1 MEFFRIACLYILFIY
16 MVEAQLTPDA
26 RYAYRSYDNHKPMF
40 TKCAEYKPSVAE
52 EQKDVFVLKVTA
64 TDTDPPDNGGTVS
77 YKIMQKEGERVYFTI
92 NNITGEIMNVN
103 AFDRDEPYRQKEV
116 YLSVQA
122 TDNGRPPLADICT
135 FKVTISDINDN
146 APSFDQATYQT
157 QVSED
162 LKPNSEVVRVFAFDL
177 DDGENSRLTYS
188 FEKNDVRFA
197 EYFRIDSNTGVIYL
211 KQSLKSNRGLKFEEM
226 IAVSDNGH
234 EPKKTYAD
242 LSILVVG
249 SDKQLPK
256 IMADKP
262 FITLNE
268 DFNSYETTLITLEAD
283 SNIKDKSVVFEL
295 MKGKTRQTNMDSTF
309 VLTQEGTIAKI
320 TLGRPLD
327 YETVPDYSLTVIV
340 RNKEGLSTST
350 TLKINIKDVND
361 EMPTF
366 IDLLKG
372 SVVENDVTGAIAM
385 QVKADD
391 RDGTSPNNLVKYE
404 LLTYTDLF
412 EIDEETGHIR
422 AKIEF
427 DRESESVYHVQV
439 RAYDG
444 APSALKKNST
454 EPNSAVQTFQIS
466 IEDKNDNA
474 PVFQQSPYIVHNIS
488 ESSDI
493 YSIVVEVQA
502 VDKDT
507 ASLITYKIVD
517 GNVGDA
523 FLIESTTGR
532 IKVKNK
538 LDYEK
543 IESYNLTVMAH
554 DGMFNDTTKVLIY
567 ILNENDEPPVFED
580 YNKDIEIIEE
590 RTYDFCVL
598 SLTAYDPDIKNRS
611 ENQKITYEVEN
622 EFLKVDPNGCL
633 TIIKPLDRDLPNGTP
648 KVQAYVIAYDSF
660 GPTPLKSFA
669 EINFHL
675 TDINDNAPFLNV
687 TEVVWYENQKPGLI
701 TVLSADD
708 YDSEANGPPFSF
720 LMDESADQTLREKF
734 EVESKGALYAKV
746 QFDRE
751 ERKYY
756 DVPIAITD
764 HGAPSLTGIS
774 ILRVIIGDE
783 NDNAALPGSS
793 SITVYKYEGLSEDI
807 SIGRVYVEDPDDW
820 DLLDKV
826 FQFKISNP
834 NFDLDPNDRGMI
846 IMHKDTS
853 AGRYSLEF
861 SVTEVHPPNILNN
874 KVDAKVDVLVK
885 TIPQEAVQKSG
896 SIRINGTTMEDLISR
911 NDQNINKLDILQK
924 NIAYF
929 LNTSLENVDIFT
941 VLQSGPYVDVRYSAH
956 GSPYY
961 APDKL
966 NNRMSENQEKL
977 EKELGIHMHMIGI
990 SECLDEAVC
999 KGGSCSNSLNI
1010 KNEPAV
1016 VFTNKTSFVG
1026 IRAVVEPLCDCVAR
1040 LPDGCN
1046 GVNAVEGNV
1055 CDCPPGREGPNCEI
1069 VAIGFSGNSW
1079 AMYPTLD
1086 ACDTTVV
1093 SLTIFPQTPNG
1104 LIFYT
1109 GPSTLPQ
1116 AEASTDF
1123 LSLEL
1128 REGSIV
1134 LKLDFGYGPLE
1145 MIANTE
1151 KNLNDGASHD
1161 IEIKYD
1167 TKEVQLLVDNCG
1179 SNCLKWQSLPSQKG
1193 LLNVNGPLQI
1203 GGMKRYFS
1211 DDEFRIISDQLAP
1224 TSKGFIGCIRN
1235 FKYNG
1240 FLYNLGE
1247 PSDQGPAVHINCNY
1261 GFAEAVVFGIDSNF
1275 LVAVLVCVALF
1286 IVLLLAVVVYR
1297 RKQDNFNE
1305 KDIDD
1310 TRATIINYEDEGGG
1324 ESDASFDL
1332 SVLRP
1337 TNIYEKQPI
1346 KDNFQSQEVLAA
1358 LPSFLDHKKDNCD
1371 KDPNNLPYDDVRHY
1385 AYEGDGNSTGSLSS
1399 LASCT
1404 DEGDLK
1410 FNYLSN
1416 FGPRFRK
1423 LADMYGND
1431 NSDDDSQDAGEESW
1445 C

>member
-1 MEFFRIACLYILFIY
+1 MEILRIACLCIFLYF
-16 MVEAQLTPDA
+16 VRAQLTSDKLTTF
-26 RYAYRSYDNHKPMF
+26 RSYDNHKPNF
-40 TKCAEYKPSVAE
+40 TKCAEYKPSVQE
-52 EQKDVFVLKVTA
+52 EEKDAFVLQVNA
-64 TDTDPPDNGGTVS
+64 TDSDPPENGGTVT

-92 NNITGEIMNVN
+92 DNVTGEIRNVN

-116 YLSVQA
+116 YLSIQA

-146 APSFDQATYQT
+146 APSFDQASYRT

-162 LKPNSEVVRVFAFDL
+162 LKPNSEVVRVFAFDS

-188 FEKNDVRFA
+188 FAKNNPRFA

-211 KQSLKSNRGLKFEEM
+211 KQSLKSNQGLKFDET
-226 IAVSDNGH
+226 IAVSDNGA
-234 EPKKTYAD
+234 EPKNNYAD
-242 LSILVVG
+242 LSIVVVG
-249 SDKQLPK
+249 SDKQSPK
-256 IMADKP
+256 INADKP
-262 FITLNE
+262 SITLNE

-309 VLTQEGTIAKI
+309 VLTQHDTKAEI

-350 TLKINIKDVND
+350 TLKVIIKDVND

-372 SVVENDVTGAIAM
+372 SVVENDIEGAVAM

-391 RDGTSPNNLVKYE
+391 KDGTSPNNLVKYE
-404 LLTYTDLF
+404 LLTYTDFF

-422 AKIEF
+422 ARTKF
-427 DRESESVYHVQV
+427 DREFESVYHVQV

-474 PVFQQSPYIVHNIS
+474 PVFQQSPYFVHNIS
-488 ESSDI
+488 ESSDCG
-493 YSIVVEVQA
+493 SIVVEVQA

-523 FLIESTTGR
+523 FVIENTTGR
-532 IKVKNK
+532 IKVNKK
-538 LDYEK
+538 LDFEK
-543 IESYNLTVMAH
+543 VESYNLTVMAH
-554 DGMFNDTTKVLIY
+554 DGIYNDTTKVLIN
-567 ILNENDEPPVFED
+567 ILNENDEPPKFEKYD
-580 YNKDIEIIEE
+580 SKIYIDEE
-590 RTYDFCVL
+590 RIYPNCVL
-598 SLTAYDPDIKNRS
+598 NLTAYDPDIKNRS
-611 ENQKITYEVEN
+611 ENQRISYEVQQD
-622 EFLKVDPNGCL
+622 FLKIDSDGCL

-648 KVQAYVIAYDSF
+648 QVQAYVIAYDSF

-669 EINFHL
+669 EVNFYL
-675 TDINDNAPFLNV
+675 RDINDNAPFLNV
-687 TEVVWYENQKPGLI
+687 TEVVYYENKSPALV
-701 TVLSADD
+701 TMLSADD
-708 YDSEANGPPFSF
+708 YDSEINGPPFTF
-720 LMDESADQTLREKF
+720 LLDDSAEQIIKDRFYIEN
-734 EVESKGALYAKV
+734 GALYANSI
-746 QFDRE
+746 FDRE

-756 DVPIAITD
+756 NLPIAITD
-764 HGAPSLTGIS
+764 HGSNPQTGVS
-774 ILRVIIGDE
+774 YLKVIIGDE
-783 NDNAALPGSS
+783 NDNIAQSGSS
-793 SITVYKYEGLSEDI
+793 FITVYKYAELSEDI
-807 SIGRVYVEDPDDW
+807 TIGRVYVEDPDDW

-826 FQFKISNP
+826 FQFKIENP
-834 NFDLDPNDRGMI
+834 NFYLKSDERGMI
-846 IMHKDTS
+846 VMHSYTE
-853 AGRYSLEF
+853 GGFYTLEF
-861 SVTEVHPPNILNN
+861 YVTEHHPPNIMNN
-874 KVDAKVDVLVK
+874 RVEAKVDVLVK
-885 TIPQEAVQKSG
+885 VIPKEAVIKSG
-896 SIRINGTTMEDLISR
+896 SIRLNGTTMDKLIER
-911 NDQNINKLDILQK
+911 NEQNLSKLDILRK
-924 NIAYF
+924 EVSSFVNK
-929 LNTSLENVDIFT
+929 TLENVDVFT
-941 VLQSGPYVDVRYSAH
+941 VLQSGPYIDIRFSAH
-956 GSPYY
+956 GSPYLV
-961 APDKL
+961 PDYL
-966 NNRMSENQEKL
+966 NNKISDNQEKL

-990 SECLDEAVC
+990 SECLSEAAC
-999 KGGSCSNSLNI
+999 DGLSCSNDLKI
-1010 KNEPAV
+1010 KSEPAV

-1026 IRAVVEPLCDCVAR
+1026 VKAVVEKICECRTPIPNSCYNGTILDSGLCDCPVGS
-1040 LPDGCN
+1040 DG
-1046 GVNAVEGNV
+1046 
-1055 CDCPPGREGPNCEI
+1055 RNCEI
-1069 VAIGFSGNSW
+1069 SAIGFSGDSW
-1079 AMYPTLD
+1079 AMYPTFE
-1086 ACDTTVV
+1086 ACSTQTII

-1109 GPSTLPQ
+1109 GPSTLSQ
-1116 AEASTDF
+1116 AEASKDF

-1128 REGSIV
+1128 RDGSVV
-1134 LKLDFGYGPLE
+1134 LKLDFGHGPLE
-1145 MIANTE
+1145 IVA
-1151 KNLNDGASHD
+1151 KGDKDLNDGASHY
-1161 IEIKYD
+1161 IEITYD
-1167 TKEVQLLVDNCG
+1167 KKEVQLMVDKCG
-1179 SNCLKWQSLPSQKG
+1179 SNCLKWQSLPLQQG

-1203 GGMKRYFS
+1203 GGMKRYYN
-1211 DDEFRIISDQLAP
+1211 DEEFRIISDQAAP
-1224 TSKGFIGCIRN
+1224 TSRGFMGCIRD
-1235 FKYNG
+1235 FTYNG

-1247 PSDQGPAVHINCNY
+1247 PADHGSAIHINCNY
-1261 GFAEAVVFGIDSNF
+1261 SFAEAVVFGIDSNF

-1297 RKQDNFNE
+1297 RKQDNCNE

-1337 TNIYEKQPI
+1337 TNLYEKQPI
-1346 KDNFQSQEVLAA
+1346 KENFQSQEVLAA
-1358 LPSFLDHKKDNCD
+1358 LPAFLDNKKDNCD

-1385 AYEGDGNSTGSLSS
+1385 AYEGDGNSTRSLSS

-1404 DEGDLK
+1404 DDGDLK

-1431 NSDDDSQDAGEESW
+1431 NSDDDSQDGGEESW

>member
-1 MEFFRIACLYILFIY
+1 MEISKIACLVLLLSCTT
-16 MVEAQLTPDA
+16 AQISTDT
-26 RYAYRSYDNHKPMF
+26 RYATYRSYDNHKPMF
-40 TKCAEYKPSVAE
+40 TKCAEYRPSVAE
-52 EQKDVFVLKVTA
+52 EQKDVFVLKVEA
-64 TDTDPPDNGGTVS
+64 TDIDPPENGGTVT
-77 YKIMQKEGERVYFTI
+77 YKIMQKDGGGVYFAI
-92 NNITGEIMNVN
+92 NNVTGEIRNVN
-103 AFDRDEPYRQKEV
+103 AFDRDEPHRQKEV
-116 YLSVQA
+116 YLSIQA

-135 FKVTISDINDN
+135 FKVIISDINDN
-146 APSFDQATYQT
+146 APSFDKGSYQT
-157 QVSED
+157 KVSED

-188 FEKNDVRFA
+188 FEKNDPRFA
-197 EYFRIDSNTGVIYL
+197 EYFRIDSNTGVVYL
-211 KQSLKSNRGLKFEEM
+211 KQSLKSSQGIKFEELVS
-226 IAVSDNGH
+226 VSDNGDD
-234 EPKKTYAD
+234 PKKTNAE

-249 SDKQLPK
+249 SDKQLPRLT
-256 IMADKP
+256 ADNP
-262 FITLNE
+262 SITLHE
-268 DFNSYETTLITLEAD
+268 DYNSYENTLITLIAD
-283 SNIKDKSVVFEL
+283 SNVKDKSVVFEL

-309 VLTQEGTIAKI
+309 VLTQDDTTARIS
-320 TLGRPLD
+320 LGRPLD
-327 YETVPDYSLTVIV
+327 YETVPDYSLTVLV
-340 RNKEGLSTST
+340 RNKEGLSVST
-350 TLKINIKDVND
+350 TLRINIQDVND

-372 SVVENDVTGAIAM
+372 SVVENDVRGAVAM

-404 LLTYTDLF
+404 LLTYQDLF
-412 EIDEETGHIR
+412 EIDEDTGHIR
-422 AKIEF
+422 AKESF
-427 DRESESVYHVQV
+427 DRETESVYHVQV

-474 PVFQQSPYIVHNIS
+474 PVFQQPLYIVHNIS
-488 ESSDI
+488 ESIDI

-523 FLIESTTGR
+523 FLIENTTGR

-538 LDYEK
+538 LDFEK

-554 DGMFNDTTKVLIY
+554 DGMYNDTTKVLIN
-567 ILNENDEPPVFED
+567 ILNENDEPPVFD
-580 YNKDIEIIEE
+580 QSKIDINVYEE
-590 RTYDFCVL
+590 KIYETCVANI
-598 SLTAYDPDIKNRS
+598 TAYDPDIKDRS
-611 ENQKITYEVEN
+611 QNQKITYKLSVD
-622 EFLKVDPNGCL
+622 FLKIDSNGCL
-633 TIIKPLDRDLPNGTP
+633 TIVKPLDRDLPHGAP
-648 KVQAYVIAYDSF
+648 KVQAFVIASDNF
-660 GPTPLKSFA
+660 GPKPLESYA
-669 EINFHL
+669 EVNIHL
-675 TDINDNAPFLNV
+675 IDINDNAPFLNV
-687 TEVVWYENQKPGLI
+687 TEVVWYENESPDLI

-708 YDSEANGPPFSF
+708 YDSEKNGPPFSF
-720 LMDESADQTLREKF
+720 LIDDSAEEIIKNRF
-734 EVESKGALYAKV
+734 RVENSGALYAEV
-746 QFDRE
+746 IFDRE

-764 HGAPSLTGIS
+764 HGAPSQTGVS
-774 ILRVIIGDE
+774 ILRVIIGDV
-783 NDNAALPGSS
+783 NDNPAMPGSS
-793 SITVYKYEGLSEDI
+793 FITVYKYEEFSEDI
-807 SIGRVYVEDPDDW
+807 SIGRVFVEDPDDW

-826 FQFKISNP
+826 FQFKVSHP
-834 NFDLDPNDRGMI
+834 NFDLNESDRGMI
-846 IMHKDTS
+846 IMHSNTE
-853 AGRYSLEF
+853 AGFYSLEF
-861 SVTEVHPPNILNN
+861 TVIENHPPNILDN
-874 KVDAKVDVLVK
+874 KVEAKVDVLVK
-885 TIPQEAVQKSG
+885 TIPKEAVIKSG
-896 SIRINGTTMEDLISR
+896 SIRLNGTSIENLIER
-911 NDQNINKLDILQK
+911 NAQNSSKLDVLQK
-924 NIAYF
+924 HVAVF
-929 LNTSLENVDIFT
+929 LNTSVENVDIFT
-941 VLQSGPYVDVRYSAH
+941 VLQSGPYIDLRFSAH

-961 APDKL
+961 APEKI
-966 NNRMSENQEKL
+966 NNKVSENQQEL
-977 EKELGIHMHMIGI
+977 EKELGFHMHMIGI
-990 SECLDEAVC
+990 SECLNENQC
-999 KGGSCSNSLNI
+999 HGLSCSNNLNI
-1010 KNEPAV
+1010 KKEPAV

-1026 IRAVVEPLCDCVAR
+1026 VKAVVEALCDECLAR
-1040 LPDGCN
+1040 LPDGCY
-1046 GVNAVEGNV
+1046 GVNTVDGSI

-1069 VAIGFSGNSW
+1069 VAVGFSGNSW

-1086 ACDTTVV
+1086 ACDSTVI
-1093 SLTIFPQTPNG
+1093 SLTIFPQTPDG

-1109 GPSTLPQ
+1109 GPSTLAQ
-1116 AEASTDF
+1116 AEASKDF
-1123 LSLEL
+1123 ISLEL
-1128 REGSIV
+1128 RDGSVV

-1145 MIANTE
+1145 VVGKMD
-1151 KNLNDGASHD
+1151 KSLNDGASHD

-1167 TKEVQLLVDNCG
+1167 TKEVQLIVDNCG
-1179 SNCLKWQSLPSQKG
+1179 SSCLKWQSLPSQKG

-1203 GGMKRYFS
+1203 GGMKKYFNN
-1211 DDEFRIISDQLAP
+1211 DEFRKISDQLSP
-1224 TSKGFIGCIRN
+1224 TNKGFIGCIKN

-1247 PSDQGPAVHINCNY
+1247 PSDFGPAIHINCNY

-1297 RKQDNFNE
+1297 RKHDNFNE

-1337 TNIYEKQPI
+1337 GNLYEKQPI
-1346 KDNFQSQEVLAA
+1346 KDNFQSQEALAA
-1358 LPSFLDHKKDNCD
+1358 LPAFLDNKKDNCD

-1423 LADMYGND
+1423 LADMYGD

>member
-1 MEFFRIACLYILFIY
+1 MEIFRIACLCIFLYSAR
-16 MVEAQLTPDA
+16 AQLTSDKFSTN
-26 RYAYRSYDNHKPMF
+26 RSYDNHKPTF
-40 TKCAEYKPSVAE
+40 TKCAEYNPSVPE
-52 EQKDVFVLKVTA
+52 EQKDAFVLQVEA
-64 TDTDPPDNGGTVS
+64 TDVDPPENGGTVT

-92 NNITGEIMNVN
+92 DNVTGVIKNVN

-116 YLSVQA
+116 YLSIQA

-146 APSFDQATYQT
+146 APSFDQASYRT

-162 LKPNSEVVRVFAFDL
+162 LKPNSEVVRVFAFDS

-188 FEKNDVRFA
+188 FAKNNPKFA
-197 EYFRIDSNTGVIYL
+197 EYFRIDSSTGVIYL
-211 KQSLKSNRGLKFEEM
+211 KQSLKSNQGMKFVET
-226 IAVSDNGH
+226 IAVSDNGD
-234 EPKKTYAD
+234 EPKNNYAD
-242 LSILVVG
+242 LSIVVVG
-249 SDKQLPK
+249 SDKQSPK
-256 IMADKP
+256 ITADKP
-262 FITLNE
+262 SISLNE
-268 DFNSYETTLITLEAD
+268 DFNSYESTLITLEAD
-283 SNIKDKSVVFEL
+283 SNIRDKSVVFEL

-309 VLTQEGTIAKI
+309 VLTQQDTKAEI

-372 SVVENDVTGAIAM
+372 SVVENDIEGAVAM

-422 AKIEF
+422 AKTKF
-427 DRESESVYHVQV
+427 DREIESVYHVQV

-444 APSALKKNST
+444 APSALKKNSS

-474 PVFQQSPYIVHNIS
+474 PVFQQSPYFVHNIS
-488 ESSDI
+488 ESSDTG
-493 YSIVVEVQA
+493 SIVVEVQA

-517 GNVGDA
+517 GNVDDA
-523 FLIESTTGR
+523 FVIENTTGR
-532 IKVKNK
+532 IKVNK
-538 LDYEK
+538 ELDFEK
-543 IESYNLTVMAH
+543 VESYNLTVMAH
-554 DGMFNDTTKVLIY
+554 DGIYNDTTKVLIN
-567 ILNENDEPPVFED
+567 ILNENDEPPVFEKFD
-580 YNKDIEIIEE
+580 SEIYIVEE
-590 RTYDFCVL
+590 KTYSDCVL

-611 ENQKITYEVEN
+611 ENQRISYEVQKD
-622 EFLKVDPNGCL
+622 FLKIDSNGCL

-660 GPTPLKSFA
+660 GPTPLKTFA
-669 EINFHL
+669 EVNFHL

-687 TEVVWYENQKPGLI
+687 TEVVWYENSSPNLI
-701 TVLSADD
+701 TVLTADD
-708 YDSEANGPPFSF
+708 YDSEKNGPPFSF
-720 LMDESADQTLREKF
+720 LLDDSAEQIIKDRF
-734 EVESKGALYAKV
+734 EVDSSGTLYAKV

-756 DVPIAITD
+756 NLPIAITD
-764 HGAPSLTGIS
+764 HGSPPRTGVS
-774 ILRVIIGDE
+774 NLRVVIGDE
-783 NDNAALPGSS
+783 NDNPAQSGSS
-793 SITVYKYEGLSEDI
+793 SITVYKYEELSEDI
-807 SIGRVYVEDPDDW
+807 TIGRVYVEDPDDW

-826 FQFKISNP
+826 FQFKVDNQ
-834 NFDLDPNDRGMI
+834 NFHLKSDDKGMLV
-846 IMHKDTS
+846 MHSDTE

-861 SVTEVHPPNILNN
+861 YVTEDHPPNIINN
-874 KVDAKVDVLVK
+874 RVEATVDVLVK
-885 TIPQEAVQKSG
+885 VVPKEAVVKSG
-896 SIRINGTTMEDLISR
+896 SIRINGTTIDKLIER
-911 NDQNINKLDILQK
+911 DAQNLNKLDILQMEISRFV
-924 NIAYF
+924 NE
-929 LNTSLENVDIFT
+929 SLENVDIFT
-941 VLQSGPYVDVRYSAH
+941 VLQSGPYIDIRFSAH
-956 GSPYY
+956 GSPYMV
-961 APDKL
+961 PDYL
-966 NNRMSENQEKL
+966 NNKISENQKKL
-977 EKELGIHMHMIGI
+977 EKELGFHMHLIGI
-990 SECLDEAVC
+990 SECLDEAAC
-999 KGGSCSNSLNI
+999 NGLSCSNELSI
-1010 KNEPAV
+1010 KREPAV

-1026 IRAVVEPLCDCVAR
+1026 VKAVVEKICECRTRV
-1040 LPDGCN
+1040 PDGCYN
-1046 GVNAVEGNV
+1046 GTLLDGGA
-1055 CDCPPGREGPNCEI
+1055 CDCPAGSDGPNCEI
-1069 VAIGFSGNSW
+1069 LAIGFSGNSW
-1079 AMYPTLD
+1079 AMYPTFD
-1086 ACDTTVV
+1086 ACATLTTI

-1109 GPSTLPQ
+1109 GPSTLSQ
-1116 AEASTDF
+1116 AEASRDF

-1128 REGSIV
+1128 RDGSVV
-1134 LKLDFGYGPLE
+1134 LKLDFGHGPLE
-1145 MIANTE
+1145 IVS
-1151 KNLNDGASHD
+1151 KGDKDLNDGASHD
-1161 IEIKYD
+1161 IEITFD
-1167 TKEVQLLVDNCG
+1167 TKEVQLTVDKCG
-1179 SNCLKWQSLPSQKG
+1179 SNCLKWQSLPSHKG

-1203 GGMKRYFS
+1203 GGMKRYYG
-1211 DDEFRIISDQLAP
+1211 DEEFRRISDQLAP
-1224 TSKGFIGCIRN
+1224 TSKGFIGCIRD
-1235 FKYNG
+1235 FRYNG

-1247 PSDQGPAVHINCNY
+1247 PSDHGPAIHINCNY
-1261 GFAEAVVFGIDSNF
+1261 SFAEAVVFGIDSNF

-1297 RKQDNFNE
+1297 RKQDDCNE

-1337 TNIYEKQPI
+1337 TNLYEKQPI
-1346 KDNFQSQEVLAA
+1346 KENFQSQEVLAA
-1358 LPSFLDHKKDNCD
+1358 LPAFLDNKIDNCD
-1371 KDPNNLPYDDVRHY
+1371 KDPNNLTYDDVRHY
-1385 AYEGDGNSTGSLSS
+1385 AYEGDGNSAGSLSS

-1404 DEGDLK
+1404 DDGDLK

-1431 NSDDDSQDAGEESW
+1431 NSDDDSQDGGEESW